1 MNNGLI
7 MDALIIFFGIFFSVL
22 KEYHDQKTLNDL
34 EGQFKGGGSLNTQL
48 AGTDSFTVKC

>member
-1 MNNGLI
+1 

-48 AGTDSFTVKC
+48 AGKDSFTVKC